1 VASAIEYEVPTW
13 NQIYEMLI
21 EQSEKICQTNYQPD
35 IIVAIA
41 RGGLVPARILTDL
54 LQTPQVDTIRIEFY
68 KNIAQ
73 TSNQPILKQPLTI
86 QVTGKKI
93 LIVDDI
99 SDSGQ
104 SLKMAKQHLLEKG
117 ASETK
122 IATLYAK
129 KTTTTMP
136 DYVEKITERWI
147 VFPWEIK
154 ETLRQI
160 LEKQDGKRAINQE
173 LAKLVKAGLPKQLTQ
188 KILKTMQE
196 PHFLSHFL

>member
-1 VASAIEYEVPTW
+1 VANTIEYEVPTW

-21 EQSEKICQTNYQPD
+21 EQSEKICKTNYQPD
-35 IIVAIA
+35 ILIAIA

-54 LQTPQVDTIRIEFY
+54 LETPQVATIRIEFY
-68 KNIAQ
+68 KDIAQ
-73 TSNQPILKQPLTI
+73 PSIQPILKQPLPI

-104 SLKMAKQHLLEKG
+104 SLKIAKQHLLEKG
-117 ASETK
+117 ASETR

-129 KTTTTMP
+129 NATITMP

-160 LEKQDGKRAINQE
+160 LQKQEGKRATNQE
-173 LAKLVKAGLPKQLTQ
+173 LAKLVKAGLPKQLTAR
-188 KILKTMQE
+188 ILKTIQE
-196 PHFLSHFL
+196 PRA

>member
-1 VASAIEYEVPTW
+1 MANTIEYEVPTW

-21 EQSEKICQTNYQPD
+21 EQSEKIRQTHYQPD
-35 IIVAIA
+35 LIIAVA

-54 LQTPQVDTIRIEFY
+54 LETPQVATIKIEFY
-68 KNIAQ
+68 KDIAEPNI
-73 TSNQPILKQPLTI
+73 QPILKQPLTME
-86 QVTGKKI
+86 VTGKKI

-104 SLKMAKQHLLEKG
+104 SLKTAKQHLIEKG
-117 ASETK
+117 ALETR

-129 KTTTTMP
+129 KTTATMP
-136 DYVEKITERWI
+136 EYVEKITDCWI

-160 LEKQDGKRAINQE
+160 LQKQEGKRATNQE
-173 LAKLVKAGLPKQLTQ
+173 LSKLIKAGLPKQLTQ
-188 KILKTMQE
+188 KILKTLQE
-196 PHFLSHFL
+196 PAC